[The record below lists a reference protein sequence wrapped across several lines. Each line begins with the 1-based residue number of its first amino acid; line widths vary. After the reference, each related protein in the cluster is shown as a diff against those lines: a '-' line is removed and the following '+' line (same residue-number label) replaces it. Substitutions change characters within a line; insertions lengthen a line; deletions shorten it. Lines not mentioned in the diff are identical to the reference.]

1 MAYQITLTD
10 DEYAA
15 LAAVAE
21 QAGTTVEALVHEAL
35 DERLSRRAPDPL
47 ADHMRRVE
55 HLSEEFP
62 SPKRHMTDQEFIEQL
77 YRDGI
82 IANIPTGEPDTPEE
96 EAELEELA
104 NQIGSDK
111 PWLSDMVIE
120 DRGPR

>member
-10 DEYAA
+10 DEYAV
-15 LAAVAE
+15 LAAAAE

-35 DERLSRRAPDPL
+35 DERLLRRAPDPL
-47 ADHMRRVE
+47 ADYMRRVG
-55 HLSEEFP
+55 HLSEQQPE
-62 SPKRHMTDQEFIEQL
+62 PKQHVTEQEFIEQL
-77 YRDGI
+77 FREGI

-111 PWLSDMVIE
+111 PWLSEMVIE

>member
-10 DEYAA
+10 DEYVA
-15 LAAVAE
+15 LAAAAAK
-21 QAGTTVEALVHEAL
+21 AGTSVEALVHEAL
-35 DERLSRRAPDPL
+35 NARLSQRAPDPL
-47 ADHMRRVE
+47 AEYMRRVG
-55 HLSEEFP
+55 HLSEEAP
-62 SPKRHMTDQEFIEQL
+62 APKRHITDQEFIEQL

-104 NQIGSDK
+104 QSVGPGK
-111 PWLSDMVIE
+111 MASDMVIE